1 MLRALVTA
9 VLLCACDD
17 APQDPSTSPEC
28 VDIRMRYITAK
39 FYFEEGVR
47 AGWSPTMVSAQRA
60 MLDRFVA
67 ANWQC
72 FK

>member
-1 MLRALVTA
+1 MLRALVIA
-9 VLLCACDD
+9 VLLSACDEE
-17 APQDPSTSPEC
+17 QDPSTSPEC
-28 VDIRMRYITAK
+28 VDARARYITAK
-39 FYFEEGVR
+39 FHFEEGVR

-60 MLDRFVA
+60 LLDRFVS